1 MNLSKYIEISTKK
14 RFGKPIIKG
23 TRIAVGDILNWLA
36 NGMNAKQIISD
47 FPELNEEQI
56 NACLHYA
63 ASRENY
69 LGIAS

>member
-1 MNLSKYIEISTKK
+1 MNLSKYIEISPKK

-36 NGMNAKQIISD
+36 NGMNSKQIISD

>member
-1 MNLSKYIEISTKK
+1 MNLSKYIEISPKK

>member
-1 MNLSKYIEISTKK
+1 MNLSKYIEISPKK
-14 RFGKPIIKG
+14 RFGKPINKG